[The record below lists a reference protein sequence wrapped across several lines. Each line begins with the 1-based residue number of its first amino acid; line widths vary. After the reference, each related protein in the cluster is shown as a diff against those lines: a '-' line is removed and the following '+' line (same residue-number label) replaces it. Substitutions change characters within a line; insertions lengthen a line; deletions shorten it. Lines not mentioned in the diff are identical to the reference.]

1 MLYRTDDRGNEMR
14 VLIGHD
20 GSSYADDAID
30 DLRWAGL
37 PAVVEALVVTV
48 EEEPIV
54 TPLAGYEALEKVF
67 VGKKA
72 YSIVEHANRQ
82 VADAFQEGTQDV
94 LNAAS
99 RLRQLFPSW
108 QLQTEVIAGRPATE
122 LIQRAKEW
130 GADLIVVGSQ
140 GRTALGRLI
149 LGSVSMEVAAG
160 AHCSVRIGRSSHEGT
175 GLRVLVALDTSLE
188 GQEAL
193 RLTLQRVW
201 PVGTELRVVSVVDED
216 TPASSKFELLSNDEP
231 KISAGV
237 VKGRIEQVLMEEEHE
252 WQADC
257 IVIGLPS
264 EEQVKELAAN
274 TKCSLE
280 IIRLAVDGNKKG

>member
-1 MLYRTDDRGNEMR
+1 MK

-54 TPLAGYEALEKVF
+54 TPLASHAGFEKAF

-72 YSIVEHANRQ
+72 HSIVEHANRQ
-82 VADAFQEGTQDV
+82 VAEAFQEGTQDV

-99 RLRQLFPSW
+99 RVQKWFSSW
-108 QLQTEVIAGRPATE
+108 QVQTEVIAGRPATE
-122 LIQRAKEW
+122 LLRRAREW

-160 AHCSVRIGRSSHEGT
+160 AHCSVRIGRNCHEGT
-175 GLRVLVALDTSLE
+175 GLRLLVALENSLA

-193 RLTLQRVW
+193 RLTLQRAW
-201 PVGTELRVVSVVDED
+201 PLGTELRVVSAGDEV

-237 VKGRIEQVLMEEEHE
+237 VKGRIEQVLMEVEHE

-280 IIRLAVDGNKKG
+280 IIRFSVDGNKKG